1 MKNFLFLIFLGLS
14 NSFNTKLR
22 IYNRN
27 MKLYA
32 LKNHNEKPLEKMDIF
47 DKFEKYSSENNK
59 EKQAEYLYKIQKHL
73 DRIYNRRS
81 WKEKYNK
88 K

>member
-1 MKNFLFLIFLGLS
+1 
-14 NSFNTKLR
+14 
-22 IYNRN
+22 

-73 DRIYNRRS
+73 DRIYNRGGKKSIIRN
-81 WKEKYNK
+81 KYFILK
-88 K
+88 KIYIRIHY